1 MVNSIDYIIKMKT
14 NSFYSYISFTLIII
28 IMLSATK
35 SSIDSYQ
42 NYYGVESSKS
52 SNLISKIYYFK
63 PINLFN
69 TYTGFETG
77 YGFFGINVSS
87 EFFLNYE
94 LFDKNNTYIG
104 TYNFKLNSKE
114 ACLRSLSLNRFFLDQ
129 LTTKDNIKYD
139 QFITLLLT
147 DMVKYVSKKHSKGET
162 VKLKLYLFNNPSLS
176 ALKIQKSKPKLNLI
190 EEIIWKI

>member
-1 MVNSIDYIIKMKT
+1 MKT
-14 NSFYSYISFTLIII
+14 NFFYSFVSITLIAL
-28 IMLSATK
+28 IMLSSIK

-42 NYYGVESSKS
+42 NYYGVESYSS
-52 SNLISKIYYFK
+52 SNLINKIYYYK

-69 TYTGFETG
+69 IYTGFETG

-87 EFFLNYE
+87 EFFLNYD
-94 LFDKNNTYIG
+94 LFDKNNIYIG

-147 DMVKYVSKKHSKGET
+147 DIVKYVSKKHSKDET

-176 ALKIQKSKPKLNLI
+176 ALKVEKSKPKLNLI
-190 EEIIWKI
+190 EEITWKIK